1 MATNPK
7 LEALRKKRE
16 RIAAQIVAAEAKEK
30 AKARKEDTRLKILVG
45 AAIMADVSLYPE
57 TRAGV
62 QAVLKRAITADRD
75 VEFLKAKGWL

>member
-1 MATNPK
+1 MATNTK

-16 RIAAQIVAAEAKEK
+16 RIAAQIVAAEAREK